1 MTAQREKTI
10 PMAISAAPVGTAN
23 HANNDDQDAQTILH
37 QNRSNEIW
45 LGVVGP
51 VGAGGSHAIK
61 ALEKACSAAGY
72 KIEPIK
78 MSDLIRA
85 WAIEHGLD
93 VPLAGTKTLESV
105 EAMQN
110 LGDMIRKR
118 DPAGVA
124 RLCLAAIAEKRAER
138 TGATFTRGIAVEPDQ
153 EKRAYLIDSIR
164 HPAETSL
171 FRRAYGNAFALV
183 GVVCRED
190 IRRERIIGKYLN
202 NQQRGNADQVR
213 LVDSFIARDAD
224 DSTASHGQHVTSA
237 FHEADFFIDNSEKE
251 GDDQRVV
258 LEDELGRL
266 IGIVTHS
273 RVIRPTIEETAMHHA
288 HSARVRSACLSR
300 QVGAALVDADG
311 TVVSTGTNEVPRA
324 GGGVYGEHFSGA
336 GTAVDHRCAFQP
348 GDKYCSS
355 NVEQNRIIEE
365 LIDALPTLKDVED
378 QVALRARIRK
388 TRLGGLIEFSRAVHA
403 EMDALLSAGR
413 EGVSTIGTRLFV
425 TTFPCHY
432 CARHIVSAG
441 VYEVQ
446 FIEPYPKSLAL
457 TLHVDAIAVEE
468 DKWMPP
474 EEISTAEEKRR
485 AGAVKKGERPAD
497 EPGRVLFKPFVGV
510 APRLYLRAFEKT
522 RDLKDKVSGSM
533 RLGSPAWGD
542 EWSPFTSAYPEL
554 EAALTKTLP

>member
-1 MTAQREKTI
+1 MASTTAK
-10 PMAISAAPVGTAN
+10 AATGN
-23 HANNDDQDAQTILH
+23 HANDDAKDAQAILH

-61 ALEKACSAAGY
+61 ALEKACGAAGY
-72 KIEPIK
+72 KVETIK
-78 MSDLIRA
+78 MSSLIRD
-85 WAIEHGLD
+85 WAVARELS
-93 VPLAGTKTLESV
+93 VPPEGHKTLESV
-105 EAMQN
+105 ETMQN
-110 LGDMIRKR
+110 LGDHIRKR

-124 RLCLAAIAEKRAER
+124 RLCLAAIAAKRAEK
-138 TGATFTRGIAVEPDQ
+138 TGRTFTRGEVVEPDQ

-202 NQQRGNADQVR
+202 NQQREDPAQISMVDQ
-213 LVDSFIARDAD
+213 FIARDAD
-224 DSTASHGQHVTSA
+224 DSTAAYGQHVTSA
-237 FHEADFFIDNSEKE
+237 FHEADFFIDNSEQE
-251 GDDQRVV
+251 GADQRIV

-266 IGIVTHS
+266 VGIITHS
-273 RVIRPTIEETAMHHA
+273 RIIRPTIEETAMHHA

-311 TVVSTGTNEVPRA
+311 TVVSTGTNEVPKA
-324 GGGVYGEHFSGA
+324 GGGIYGEHFSGIE
-336 GTAVDHRCAFQP
+336 TPPDHRCAFRP
-348 GDKYCSS
+348 GPKICSS
-355 NVEQNRIIEE
+355 NVEQNRIIDE
-365 LIDALPTLKDVED
+365 LIDALPALQQVED
-378 QVALRARIRK
+378 QAALRARIRK

-457 TLHVDAIAVEE
+457 ALHVDAIAVEE
-468 DKWMPP
+468 DSWMPP
-474 EEISTAEEKRR
+474 EEISAAEEKRR
-485 AGAVKKGERPAD
+485 AIALQEGKRQPE

-522 RDLKDKVSGSM
+522 RDLKEKVSGEI
-533 RLGSPAWGD
+533 RLGTPAWGD